1 VNANPRLLE
10 KVARAT
16 VGVHSQ
22 VPETHVSA
30 AIGLGTDRRGTGTLV
45 SSDGLILTAHYMLLG
60 AQSVI
65 VTLGNGDQLPAKI
78 IAKDY
83 HTGLGLLKIEGSN
96 YPTIE
101 VVSAEGCVPGQE
113 VFSVA
118 SLGAEKR
125 CADAGMITY
134 TGPFDAV
141 WEFVL
146 DRCLCVTAGSLNIGL
161 SGGPICNARG
171 EQIGVS
177 YLNFADMGR
186 AILAIPGECI
196 LQTRDELIQFGQRVS
211 APVKPWIGVL
221 SYTLREHVVIAG
233 VMPGSPGDK
242 AGIQQGDLVITVDGH
257 DINERRALYQA
268 LHDHGLADIVRIKVL
283 RNNRIF
289 NLEIPVVRAEDYFA

>member
-1 VNANPRLLE
+1 MNANPRLLE

-22 VPETHVSA
+22 VPESHVSA

-45 SSDGLILTAHYMLLG
+45 SSDGLILTVHYMLLG
-60 AQSVI
+60 ANSVI
-65 VTLGNGDQLPAKI
+65 VTLVNGDQLPAKI

-96 YPTIE
+96 YPRLE
-101 VVSAEGCVPGQE
+101 VVSAENCMPGQE

-118 SLGAEKR
+118 SLGGEKR
-125 CADAGMITY
+125 CADTGMITY

-146 DRCLCVTAGSLNIGL
+146 DRCLCVTASSLNIGL
-161 SGGPICNARG
+161 SGGPVCNSRG
-171 EQIGVS
+171 EVIGVS

-186 AILAIPGECI
+186 VILAIPGECV
-196 LQTRDELIQFGQRVS
+196 LQTRDELIKFGKRVT
-211 APVKPWIGVL
+211 APSKAWIGVI
-221 SYTLREHVVIAG
+221 SYTVREHVVIAG

-257 DINERRALYQA
+257 DINERRELYQS
-268 LHDHGLADIVRIKVL
+268 LRDHDPGGNVTIKVL
-283 RNNRIF
+283 RNNRVLNI
-289 NLEIPVVRAEDYFA
+289 EIPVVRAEDYFA